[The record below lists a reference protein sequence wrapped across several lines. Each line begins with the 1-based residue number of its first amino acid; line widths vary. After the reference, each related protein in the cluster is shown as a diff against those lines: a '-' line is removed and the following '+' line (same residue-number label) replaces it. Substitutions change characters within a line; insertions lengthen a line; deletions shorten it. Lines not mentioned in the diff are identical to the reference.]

1 MRFTSTLARFASTSA
16 GSRSSLVRLGIWLA
30 VLAMLVL
37 VPFGL
42 PEYLQSLAATALIY
56 GIFAMS
62 LDLLMGYGGMI
73 SLGHAAFFGIGGY
86 VAALLMVN
94 SGVTSAWIAIPTAM
108 VAAGIGAAL
117 AGLIAL
123 RLSGVYFLLVTFAL
137 GQLAYSVAQTWPLLT
152 TGGAEGI
159 AGVVYPTLE
168 PFNIEWTTLSFY
180 EFIVVCVVLTYV
192 LLRRITVS
200 PFGITLSAIRQNE
213 GRMRALGYNTW
224 LYKWVTFVIAG
235 VIAGGAGAL
244 FVYETGI
251 VVPASVNV
259 LASGTVVFMVLI
271 GGSRTLYGPVI
282 GAIVFSLIQYYG
294 SVYLPAT
301 WPLFLGI
308 VFVAVVMFAENGLVG
323 AARRSVLVISHLR
336 LRGRDG

>member
-1 MRFTSTLARFASTSA
+1 VKSTGVWARLARAPA
-16 GSRSSLVRLGIWLA
+16 RRRSSAVRLVIWVA
-30 VLAMLVL
+30 VLAALVFI
-37 VPFGL
+37 PFGL

-94 SGVTSAWIAIPTAM
+94 SGITSAWIAIPAAM
-108 VAAGIGAAL
+108 VAAGIGAGL

-159 AGVVYPTLE
+159 AGVVYPTIE

-180 EFIVVCVVLTYV
+180 EFIVVCLVLTYLV
-192 LLRRITVS
+192 LRRITVS

-224 LYKWVTFVIAG
+224 LYKWATFVIAG
-235 VIAGGAGAL
+235 VFAGGAGAL

-271 GGSRTLYGPVI
+271 GGSRTLYGSVI

-308 VFVAVVMFAENGLVG
+308 VFVVVVMFAENGIVG
-323 AARRSVLVISHLR
+323 AARRSALALSHLR
-336 LRGRDG
+336 LRARSG